1 MEITPIGRIWTPF
14 GEVELTPQDRTLLQ
28 AASAEPLQF
37 GDLRFHLWALFEL
50 THETW
55 GVSDVVTPVLRLIG
69 QSAHSSSIAGESV
82 RAEVMKSVAAL
93 AGEWA
98 LTHPEAFECAAA
110 EAFEFDQQGLDRE
123 LGPLSESLTCSAHAV
138 EAIASAATSENRAR
152 LREYSH
158 TMQKMASDVPVILE
172 IAQGISYPDE
182 RPRRAS
188 NLLHQALEA
197 SAGRIK
203 SKNPG
208 GANGWRDNSN
218 LRVIDGGGVS
228 RQSRSSS
235 QLTLGQ
241 VLRNQREEMG
251 LSQREL
257 ALKLGIDAG
266 HIAELESDCGTRPS
280 FPLLSR
286 AANALG
292 LDKEWLFQLAET
304 GVRSI
309 SSARKVAPNP
319 KESRQVFAAFAR
331 NRNLIARHNVK
342 PQELKALSQ
351 VSLLGKVADT
361 EALLFILDAI
371 RKAGDIDE

>member
-1 MEITPIGRIWTPF
+1 MEISPIGSIWTPF

-37 GDLRFHLWALFEL
+37 GDLRFHLWALLEL

-82 RAEVMKSVAAL
+82 RAEVLKSVAAL

-110 EAFEFDQQGLDRE
+110 EAFEFDQEGLDRE
-123 LGPLSESLTCSAHAV
+123 LGALSESLTCSAHAV
-138 EAIASAATSENRAR
+138 EAITSAATSENRAR

-158 TMQKMASDVPVILE
+158 TMQKMASEVPAIQE
-172 IAQGISYPDE
+172 IAQRISYPDE
-182 RPRRAS
+182 RPGRAA
-188 NLLHQALEA
+188 NLLHSALEA
-197 SAGRIK
+197 SAVRIK

-208 GANGWRDNSN
+208 GASGWRDNSN

-228 RQSRSSS
+228 RQSRSSR

-304 GVRSI
+304 GMRSI
-309 SSARKVAPNP
+309 SGARKVIPDP
-319 KESRQVFAAFAR
+319 KDNRAVFAAFAR
-331 NRNLIARHNVK
+331 NRNLLARHNVK

-351 VSLLGKVADT
+351 VSLMGKVADT